1 MNISYYITTDKI
13 RLYLSINQS
22 ISIEFCFKLH
32 LHPTYVHRKN
42 CYHLEYARNWA
53 QNKAMEKR
61 MVLPT
66 QAFLEDIGLSEEV
79 GFEEGQV
86 LDSQDSRPHTP
97 R

>member
-1 MNISYYITTDKI
+1 
-13 RLYLSINQS
+13 
-22 ISIEFCFKLH
+22 
-32 LHPTYVHRKN
+32 
-42 CYHLEYARNWA
+42 
-53 QNKAMEKR
+53 MEKR
-61 MVLPT
+61 VVLPT

>member
-1 MNISYYITTDKI
+1 MCTEKKW
-13 RLYLSINQS
+13 
-22 ISIEFCFKLH
+22 CH
-32 LHPTYVHRKN
+32 LK
-42 CYHLEYARNWA
+42 YARNGA
-53 QNKAMEKR
+53 ENKTMEKR